1 MLSSVI
7 QLPLCPDTLDLVCVC
22 VAPFEVD
29 SKWLRMPSM
38 PRMPMSRFVRVVRL
52 KSRCERTCSRAQGG
66 FMFDKYS
73 RTTTIGSD
81 PFNDLHPPARSVH
94 CLTVVGLLVTNAAIE
109 RSQPTTLDTRRGY
122 VYVLTLNFTG

>member
-1 MLSSVI
+1 
-7 QLPLCPDTLDLVCVC
+7 
-22 VAPFEVD
+22 
-29 SKWLRMPSM
+29 
-38 PRMPMSRFVRVVRL
+38 
-52 KSRCERTCSRAQGG
+52 
-66 FMFDKYS
+66 MFDKYS

-122 VYVLTLNFTG
+122 VYVFNVELHWLIPIPKEAAFSLGTG